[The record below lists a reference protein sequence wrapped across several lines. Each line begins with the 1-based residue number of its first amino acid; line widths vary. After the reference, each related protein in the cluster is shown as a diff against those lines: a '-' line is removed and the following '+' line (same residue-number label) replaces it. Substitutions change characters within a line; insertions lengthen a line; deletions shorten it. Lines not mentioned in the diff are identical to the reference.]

1 MNLTSLFS
9 LVALLHSSPR
19 TSWEKPETE
28 AYQVPSVASSST
40 IWINCATRDCSAST
54 RKYSIFKLFPWPF
67 CGHDISISSW
77 LVSICLPIVVPQAL
91 SQFSSYLLVAGK
103 HNKHLK
109 RIVGFTIQL
118 IHCINSSELNLQC
131 GDYTHQRGRHN
142 YFIFLFQKRE
152 GSLSKLIHNIFVDR
166 MPAEYST
173 RGSLPDESRNTRQ
186 GHGGIGIWD
195 RVLAEK
201 ETCSCNMIWIWEQA

>member
-1 MNLTSLFS
+1 MLHAI
-9 LVALLHSSPR
+9 ALR
-19 TSWEKPETE
+19 QPENT
-28 AYQVPSVASSST
+28 QSSSYFRDPFVVT
-40 IWINCATRDCSAST
+40 IYQSPPGWCLYAYPLLSLKHSHNFRHTYLLREST
-54 RKYSIFKLFPWPF
+54 
-67 CGHDISISSW
+67 ISIS
-77 LVSICLPIVVPQAL
+77 
-91 SQFSSYLLVAGK
+91 
-103 HNKHLK
+103 
-109 RIVGFTIQL
+109 RIVGFTTQL

-186 GHGGIGIWD
+186 GHGGIGI
-195 RVLAEK
+195 
-201 ETCSCNMIWIWEQA
+201 